1 MRKIG
6 INLGSKTGLT
16 IAEYATEVASLGFEA
31 VFSGVPTPEKAAEIG
46 NILAQT
52 VSHGRPC
59 MPRSVIS
66 MTSGT
71 TARAVLPC
79 TES

>member
-46 NILAQT
+46 NILAQNGLAWET
-52 VSHGRPC
+52 MHAPFGH
-59 MPRSVIS
+59 S